1 MFEWKKYV
9 IICNGL
15 VKVMLS
21 LRTHSQPGNFSS
33 HERSDL
39 TVHLAN
45 GFRWRDK
52 SLTRTLWK
60 WKEFSMSVEGMT
72 QKREKK
78 PSAVFSFFPS
88 LSSFPFPAALNNL
101 PFNKEILE
109 YLQKLTFST
118 LNSKISCN
126 SRNIPVP
133 QATGNNQYSILT
145 SQNDWEP
152 NAAEK
157 VDE

>member
-9 IICNGL
+9 IICNSQL
-15 VKVMLS
+15 KVMLS
-21 LRTHSQPGNFSS
+21 LKTHSQPGNFSS
-33 HERSDL
+33 HEHSDL

-60 WKEFSMSVEGMT
+60 WKEFSMSVEWMT

-78 PSAVFSFFPS
+78 PSAVCSFFPS
-88 LSSFPFPAALNNL
+88 LSSFPFPLALNSL
-101 PFNKEILE
+101 PFNKEILD

-118 LNSKISCN
+118 LNSKISLIQETFL
-126 SRNIPVP
+126 SHRQQETINILFSHHRT
-133 QATGNNQYSILT
+133 TG
-145 SQNDWEP
+145 SQM
-152 NAAEK
+152 
-157 VDE
+157 

>member
-1 MFEWKKYV
+1 
-9 IICNGL
+9 
-15 VKVMLS
+15 
-21 LRTHSQPGNFSS
+21 
-33 HERSDL
+33 
-39 TVHLAN
+39 
-45 GFRWRDK
+45 
-52 SLTRTLWK
+52 
-60 WKEFSMSVEGMT
+60 MSVEGMT

-88 LSSFPFPAALNNL
+88 LSSFPFPSALNNL

-126 SRNIPVP
+126 SRNITVP